1 MAAPAGTGGQNAFD
15 RLDSSLARR
24 ALGAKNLSA
33 RQEAW
38 VRLNQM
44 RNHQAMAALLV
55 ALPPSRRPARFL
67 YAASGN
73 HVAPLVVC
81 ALDPGARPYA
91 FIFTEVDPA
100 VREEIGAFLKLPGS

>member
-55 ALPPSRRPARFL
+55 ALPPPA
-67 YAASGN
+67 
-73 HVAPLVVC
+73 
-81 ALDPGARPYA
+81 ALRGSSMPP
-91 FIFTEVDPA
+91 PA
-100 VREEIGAFLKLPGS
+100 TTWLPSSCVP